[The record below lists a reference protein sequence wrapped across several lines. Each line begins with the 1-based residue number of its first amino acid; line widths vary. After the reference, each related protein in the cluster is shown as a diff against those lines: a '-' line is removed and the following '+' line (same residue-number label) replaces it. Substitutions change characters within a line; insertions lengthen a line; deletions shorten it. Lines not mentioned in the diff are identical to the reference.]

1 VWRWI
6 FLTFI
11 GAIIGWITNLV
22 AVRMLFHPRQPLR
35 MPLLGWQLQ
44 GLLPKRQADLARSI
58 GETVERDLM
67 SPEMLINHLMQNGY
81 KDEVVKTVADHIEE
95 RLSASLSRFVPR
107 PIASAVKGYI
117 GDFTRRETAGL
128 VEKMEITMAEKLQ
141 DGLPISKIVE
151 QKMLDFDLDELERLV
166 VKVASTELRYIE
178 WLGAVL
184 GGAIVF
190 VQALVLHLSGG

>member
-1 VWRWI
+1 
-6 FLTFI
+6 
-11 GAIIGWITNLV
+11 
-22 AVRMLFHPRQPLR
+22 MLFHPRQPLR
-35 MPLLGWQLQ
+35 IPLLGWQLQ

-128 VEKMEITMAEKLQ
+128 VEKMEITMAEK
-141 DGLPISKIVE
+141 
-151 QKMLDFDLDELERLV
+151 
-166 VKVASTELRYIE
+166 
-178 WLGAVL
+178 
-184 GGAIVF
+184 
-190 VQALVLHLSGG
+190 